1 MALAVWLDYNH
12 SVVEGKIKEGSIL
25 AQKWMRVLLCLAAI
39 AFAVSIGWSRFVL
52 GAHSMN
58 QIIFGLLLGAWI
70 ACTFHF
76 ATYRNLMEQG
86 QALAS
91 GEYFSSEKQA
101 KFMKVT
107 FVTGIIFAV
116 LMIIQLGNYFLVMP
130 SLNNPE
136 YDASEAEWIA

>member
-1 MALAVWLDYNH
+1 M
-12 SVVEGKIKEGSIL
+12 K
-25 AQKWMRVLLCLAAI
+25 
-39 AFAVSIGWSRFVL
+39 
-52 GAHSMN
+52 
-58 QIIFGLLLGAWI
+58 
-70 ACTFHF
+70 
-76 ATYRNLMEQG
+76 QG
-86 QALAS
+86 QALVS

-116 LMIIQLGNYFLVMP
+116 LMIIQLGNYFLVIP